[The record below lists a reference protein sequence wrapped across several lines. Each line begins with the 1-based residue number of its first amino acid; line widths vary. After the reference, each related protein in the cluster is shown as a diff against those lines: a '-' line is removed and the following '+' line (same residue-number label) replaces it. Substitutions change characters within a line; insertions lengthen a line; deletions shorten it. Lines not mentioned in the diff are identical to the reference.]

1 MESSE
6 TPTPPTGNP
15 RISSDQIRRATFPQ
29 VLRGYDRDAVH
40 DMLDRVADWMEDKAD
55 VVAGATPAVREEL
68 ARVGERTAGILTAAE
83 EAAANLRDEA
93 QHYAVKIRADADD
106 ESRKARLNA
115 SQKMDELVA
124 EAETKAQ
131 RIIDEAVA
139 RRRQLNQAISSLIER
154 RDEIASEASK
164 LADELME
171 AVEALRTTDPRD
183 DPAGSEPVTPAPLA
197 RESQPEEITP
207 SRPEAVEV
215 ETVEPESD
223 EVEVGE
229 PESDEQALGE
239 PDSEEVTVFFEPE
252 TGSEEMDVLDDE
264 SEETELHESETGEE
278 ERREPPTLLVDPDAE
293 DDTPPRGLPR

>member
-1 MESSE
+1 MESSD

-29 VLRGYDRDAVH
+29 VLRGYDREAVH
-40 DMLDRVADWMEDKAD
+40 DMLDRVADWMEGKAD
-55 VVAGATPAVREEL
+55 AVAGATPAVREEL
-68 ARVGERTAGILTAAE
+68 AKVGERTAGILTAAE

-106 ESRKARLNA
+106 EARNARLNA
-115 SQKMDELVA
+115 SQKMDEMVA

-131 RIIDEAVA
+131 RIMDDAVG
-139 RRRQLNQAISSLIER
+139 RRRQLNQAISSLVER
-154 RDEIASEASK
+154 RDEIATEAMK
-164 LADELME
+164 LADELTE
-171 AVEALRTTDPRD
+171 AVEALRTSDPRD

-197 RESQPEEITP
+197 GEPEEITP

-223 EVEVGE
+223 EVAMGE
-229 PESDEQALGE
+229 R
-239 PDSEEVTVFFEPE
+239 DSEEVTLAEQ
-252 TGSEEMDVLDDE
+252 D
-264 SEETELHESETGEE
+264 SEETELYEMETGDE